1 MRALA
6 GSAVKLTREE
16 IIDLIVAAATP
27 AVCRFMGDDRDGDA
41 PPIALDNFSIEAQ
54 RYGAQALRARLSGLS
69 RAELDAELASA
80 AAYRATIPTRDE
92 IERLVRENNAAE
104 LSKRQAERAQRPR
117 LQPAIL
123 AAARHYRAQK
133 KMNHKEAWRA
143 IGANPYT
150 AGDYG
155 TVVIDDQKMC
165 VRSRGGT
172 QARLGITIDQ
182 WRQRYWTAAGK
193 PG

>member
-6 GSAVKLTREE
+6 GSAMGLTREE
-16 IIDLIVAAATP
+16 IIDLIVAEATP

-41 PPIALDNFSIEAQ
+41 PPITLDNP
-54 RYGAQALRARLSGLS
+54 QALRARLSRLS

-80 AAYRATIPTRDE
+80 AAYRATIPTHDE

-104 LSKRQAERAQRPR
+104 LSKRQTERAQRPR
-117 LQPAIL
+117 LQSAIL

-133 KMNHKEAWRA
+133 TMNHKEAWRA
-143 IGANPYT
+143 IEANPYA
-150 AGDYG
+150 AGDYR
-155 TVVIDDQKMC
+155 TVTIDGEKMC
-165 VRSRGGT
+165 VRSRDGT
-172 QARLGITIDQ
+172 QSRRGITIDQ
-182 WRQRYWTAAGK
+182 WRQRYWPAASK